1 MQFLFNSDKCLK
13 SKAILGKNS
22 IISTIWHN
30 YFAPSNKIG
39 NCTNLY
45 RLLEPTDC
53 NDFYEKYVKYGEE
66 HSYLPI
72 SKRGLSYNELVL
84 LAEKYKK
91 TVEDKL
97 NVNYDLSMYFYDA
110 LCHIIVET
118 WDGQQNERDFI
129 KFLTNLG
136 YNCSKFDGKIDAE
149 YGVDIKVTRDDG
161 RISAIQ
167 IKPISFFKSN
177 RSDVQADRISLC
189 VKYEEALKKFGFKT
203 YYAIYSKDK
212 TTGDITWVKNG
223 SGYRFRINE
232 LFDYDP
238 TDIRGTFRRY
248 ALPEVYEKLP
258 I

>member
-1 MQFLFNSDKCLK
+1 MQFLFNIDECLK
-13 SKAILGKNS
+13 SKAILGKNGV
-22 IISTIWHN
+22 ISTIWHD
-30 YFAPSNKIG
+30 YFAPSNRIG

-45 RLLEPTDC
+45 RKLRPNDC
-53 NDFYEKYVKYGEE
+53 NDFYEKYIKYGKENADL
-66 HSYLPI
+66 SI
-72 SKRGLSYNELVL
+72 SKRGLSYDELVS
-84 LAEKYKK
+84 LAERYKK
-91 TVEDKL
+91 TVEEKL
-97 NVNYDLSMYFYDA
+97 KVSYDLSVYFYDA

-161 RISAIQ
+161 RVSAIQ

-177 RSDVQADRISLC
+177 RSDVQSDRISLC
-189 VKYEEALKKFGFKT
+189 SKYEDAYKNFGFKT
-203 YYAIYSKDK
+203 YYAIYVKDK
-212 TTGDITWVKNG
+212 ATGEIKWVKNG
-223 SGYRFRINE
+223 NGYRFRINE
-232 LFDYDP
+232 LFNYDP
-238 TDIRGTFRRY
+238 SDIRGTFTRL

>member
-66 HSYLPI
+66 HSCLPI

>member
-66 HSYLPI
+66 HSCLPI

-97 NVNYDLSMYFYDA
+97 NVKYDLSIYFYDA

-223 SGYRFRINE
+223 NGYRFRINE

-238 TDIRGTFRRY
+238 TDIKGTFRRY